1 MAWSRIIYVA
11 TQMKGVSRYLDRSI
25 KDLSAPASITFLTL
39 TSTTTNDTTST
50 KTSTT
55 SVLLLSD
62 EILWDSLNPSAIEWN
77 IQNAW
82 AKGLL
87 SYNTKNPIGL
97 DINITST
104 AVDAWQ
110 SYIKEY
116 EVTSDIACQNTKQEL
131 QNMAY
136 SDSNDFSNYIT
147 LMYNK

>member
-1 MAWSRIIYVA
+1 
-11 TQMKGVSRYLDRSI
+11 MKGVSRYLDRSI
-25 KDLSAPASITFLTL
+25 KDLSAPASITSLTL
-39 TSTTTNDTTST
+39 TPTTTDNTTST

-55 SVLLLSD
+55 SVPLLSD

-77 IQNAW
+77 IQNTW

-87 SYNTKNPIGL
+87 SYNTKSPIGL
-97 DINITST
+97 DINITNT

-131 QNMAY
+131 QNIAY

>member
-11 TQMKGVSRYLDRSI
+11 TQMKGVSRYLNRSI

-97 DINITST
+97 DINIVST
-104 AVDAWQ
+104 VVDAWQ
-110 SYIKEY
+110 LYIKEY
-116 EVTSDIACQNTKQEL
+116 EVTSDIACQNTK
-131 QNMAY
+131 
-136 SDSNDFSNYIT
+136 
-147 LMYNK
+147 